1 MKELVPFVISKEKT
15 QPDFHKMLV
24 EKGGMRKLCLENPLD
39 MNQVEKKNLAQLKV
53 MYYKQ
58 IAIDAFIKQ
67 LPVNKP

>member
-1 MKELVPFVISKEKT
+1 
-15 QPDFHKMLV
+15 
-24 EKGGMRKLCLENPLD
+24 

-67 LPVNKP
+67 LPVKKP